1 MDALDKDLA
10 PWRALGAH
18 HVSPSRLASLRAQVL
33 DQVAGADPLEEPAGG
48 EVLVA
53 GDWHGDSGW
62 AGHVVR
68 RTGGAGVPL
77 VLQLGDFGFWHGP
90 EGEAYLDA
98 VELACRQAGVAVC
111 WLDGNHE
118 DFHLLTRFPVAPCGL
133 RPVRPHW
140 PADVVLCHDRPAMA
154 ANAQG
159 QRPGSWHAAAP
170 PAWDRADLA
179 AADAHSAL
187 LQRVVDAAQP
197 TRLFH
202 GHLHRRDD
210 TLVDPAP
217 WGRSCQV
224 TSLGDQSSGHDGNTA
239 LTAL

>member
-33 DQVAGADPLEEPAGG
+33 DQVAGADPLAEPAGG

-118 DFHLLTRFPVAPCGL
+118 DFHL
-133 RPVRPHW
+133 
-140 PADVVLCHDRPAMA
+140 
-154 ANAQG
+154 
-159 QRPGSWHAAAP
+159 
-170 PAWDRADLA
+170 
-179 AADAHSAL
+179 
-187 LQRVVDAAQP
+187 DAAQP